1 MNSQKHI
8 VLIMPLST
16 YNWGSINCGGVDS
29 VCQML
34 AEYMVNHD
42 DANFRF
48 TIIGLDPQSK
58 TPFTG
63 NVIHLSDNVDFIWLP
78 ASSKQLKF
86 KIPGI
91 IWQNCNVRKLL
102 KTLSPDLVHTHLW
115 SFLIGS
121 GFKGKT
127 LVTVH
132 SYKKIAR
139 RNVGFANNFL
149 YEKVIPT
156 IIKKR
161 NDNVVVVGKQLQSA
175 VAVDGFKSL
184 VVHNPIDQEYFE
196 ANYVKHQRK
205 VIKLVTCALLTPR
218 KKVEDSIDLLAELV
232 SNDIDSSLAIIGPAA
247 DKGYTEQLKKLVA
260 SLGLEKNVAFLGKLN
275 KAQIVKQYVDA
286 DLGVFTSSEETFG
299 LAPLE
304 MLAVGLPLITTEVGI
319 LEDEKTFFEKMG
331 VLYLSD
337 TVTPNRIKSLIANHN
352 VSESKGKL
360 EKKFNIQCIIKQYKN
375 FYVKIIKDE
384 YKQCL

>member
-1 MNSQKHI
+1 MNSKKHI
-8 VLIMPLST
+8 LIIMPLST
-16 YNWGSINCGGVDS
+16 FDWGSINCGGVDS

-34 AEYMVNHD
+34 TEYLVNHD
-42 DANFRF
+42 DPNFSF

-58 TPFTG
+58 IPYTG
-63 NVIHLSDNVDFIWLP
+63 EVISLSDNVDFIWLP
-78 ASSKQLKF
+78 ASSKQTGF

-91 IWQNCNVRKLL
+91 IWQNWHVRKLL
-102 KTLSPDLVHTHLW
+102 KTLNPDLVHTHLW
-115 SFLIGS
+115 GFLIGS
-121 GFKGKT
+121 GFKGKS

-132 SYKKIAR
+132 SYKKIGR
-139 RNVGFANNFL
+139 RNIGLLNNFL
-149 YEKVIPT
+149 YEKIIPLIT
-156 IIKKR
+156 TRR
-161 NDNVVVVGKQLQSA
+161 NDNVVVVGKQLQTALLNDA
-175 VAVDGFKSL
+175 VKSQL
-184 VVHNPIDQEYFE
+184 VHNPIDHAYFDTS
-196 ANYVKHQRK
+196 YVKHERSE
-205 VIKLVTCALLTPR
+205 IKLVTCALLTP
-218 KKVEDSIDLLAELV
+218 KKKIEDSITLLAKLV
-232 SNDIDSSLAIIGPAA
+232 NGGFDSSLAIIGPAA
-247 DKGYTEQLKKLVA
+247 DKDYTEQLKKQVA
-260 SLGLEKNVAFLGKLN
+260 SLGLENNVSFLGKLN

-331 VLYLSD
+331 VLYSSD

-375 FYVKIIKDE
+375 LYVKIIKDE
-384 YKQCL
+384 DK

>member
-1 MNSQKHI
+1 MPKKHI
-8 VLIMPLST
+8 ALIMPLST
-16 YNWGSINCGGVDS
+16 YDWGSLNCGGIDS

-63 NVIHLSDNVDFIWLP
+63 DVIHLSGNVDFIWLP
-78 ASSKQLKF
+78 ASSKQTGF

-91 IWQNCNVRKLL
+91 IWQNWHVRKLL
-102 KTLSPDLVHTHLW
+102 KILNPDLVHTHLW

-139 RNVGFANNFL
+139 RNVGFVNNFL
-149 YEKVIPT
+149 YEKVIPI

-161 NDNVVVVGKQLQSA
+161 NDNIVVVGKKLQSA
-175 VAVDGFKSL
+175 IFAEGFKSE
-184 VVHNPIDQEYFE
+184 VVNNPIDQEYFE

-205 VIKLVTCALLTPR
+205 EIKLVTCALLTPR
-218 KKVEDSIDLLAELV
+218 KKIEDSIALLAKLV
-232 SNDIDSSLAIIGPAA
+232 NGGFDSSLTIIGPAA
-247 DKGYTEQLKKLVA
+247 DKEYTEQLKKQIT
-260 SLGLEKNVAFLGKLN
+260 SLGLEKNVYFLGKLN
-275 KAQIVKQYVDA
+275 KTQSVQQYIDA

-299 LAPLE
+299 LVPLE
-304 MLAVGLPLITTEVGI
+304 MLAVGLPLISTEVGI
-319 LEDEKTFFEKMG
+319 LEDRKTFFDKMG

-337 TVTPNRIKSLIANHN
+337 SITPDCITNLINTHN
-352 VSESKGKL
+352 VNKSKKTL
-360 EKKFNIQCIIKQYKN
+360 EKTFNIVSVFKKYIYL
-375 FYVKIIKDE
+375 YLKIIDE
-384 YKQCL
+384 V